1 VPRSSPSRKCARH
14 LSTFIA
20 AGLLTCLATP
30 SQAGAEKSGCTSADW
45 HDFDVDRDRHIRVPV
60 TIAGVA
66 FSAVLDSGATR
77 SVIDRRIAG
86 QLGLRMQPGYTARGL
101 TRDVEGAIG
110 EAATVRIGDIALSLS
125 MGVLDLG
132 ALSKASSR
140 PIDVVLGREIF
151 EQGIVDIDFRKGRIR
166 FLNRD
171 CRRRDDRAIVLPL
184 RNKDG
189 MYSVTAT
196 VEGKR
201 DVDFLLDLGSTVSVY
216 LSPSYA
222 LEAKLLEGKK
232 VSTGMTVGMEG
243 LDLSLLSTLRSF
255 NLGGVEFR
263 NVPVAIPERWS
274 QQTSGVIGLPVLAR
288 FRVQIDAAAGNIRL
302 TPAGDADREPF
313 ARDRSGL
320 STYREDRHLRVL
332 HVARGSP
339 AERAG
344 LRPNDRI
351 VAINGVGVPKAY
363 PPGAVPIG
371 RKPAGTVVKLLT
383 AEGGDH
389 SITLE
394 DYY

>member
-1 VPRSSPSRKCARH
+1 M
-14 LSTFIA
+14 I
-20 AGLLTCLATP
+20 AGLFPP
-30 SQAGAEKSGCTSADW
+30 SQAIAGKTGCAPADW

-60 TIAGVA
+60 TIAGIP

-77 SVIDRRIAG
+77 SVIDRRIADR
-86 QLGLRMQPGYTARGL
+86 LGLTAQAGYTARGL
-101 TRDVEGAIG
+101 TDDVEGAIG

-132 ALSKASSR
+132 ALSTASSR

-151 EQGIVDIDFRKGRIR
+151 EQGIVDIDFRKERIR

-171 CRRRDDRAIVLPL
+171 CRPGDGRAIVLPL

-189 MYSVTAT
+189 MYSVTAA
-196 VEGKR
+196 VEGR
-201 DVDFLLDLGSTVSVY
+201 GDVDFLLDLGSTVSVY

-222 LEAKLLEGKK
+222 LETKLLEGKK
-232 VSTGMTVGMEG
+232 VSTGMTAGMEG

-255 NLGGVEFR
+255 NLAGVEFR

-288 FRVQIDAAAGNIRL
+288 FRVQIDAAAGHIRL
-302 TPAGDADREPF
+302 TPDGDTHREPF

-320 STYREDRHLRVL
+320 STSREDRHLRVL

-344 LRPNDRI
+344 MRANDRI

-363 PPGAVPIG
+363 PPGAIPIG
-371 RKPAGTVVKLLT
+371 RRPAGTVVKLLT

>member
-1 VPRSSPSRKCARH
+1 MPRSSPSRKLARY
-14 LSTFIA
+14 LSAVA
-20 AGLLTCLATP
+20 AGLISCLVIP
-30 SQAGAEKSGCTSADW
+30 SSAAARKGDCAAAAW
-45 HDFDVDRDRHIRVPV
+45 HDFDIDRDRHIRVPV

-66 FSAVLDSGATR
+66 FSAVLDSGAAR
-77 SVIDRRIAG
+77 SVMDRAVAS
-86 QLGLRMQPGYTARGL
+86 QLGLQFQSGYTARGL
-101 TRDVEGAIG
+101 TSDVEGAIG
-110 EAATVRIGDIALSLS
+110 EAATVRIGNIALSLS

-140 PIDVVLGREIF
+140 PIDMVLGREIF
-151 EQGIVDIDFRKGRIR
+151 EQGIVDIDFRKERIR

-171 CRRRDDRAIVLPL
+171 CALKDSRAIVLPL
-184 RNKDG
+184 QNKDG
-189 MYSVTAT
+189 IYSVTAA
-196 VEGKR
+196 VEGMGEA
-201 DVDFLLDLGSTVSVY
+201 DFLLDLGSTVSIY
-216 LSPSYA
+216 LSPAYA
-222 LEAKLLEGKK
+222 LEMKLLEGKK
-232 VSTGMTVGMEG
+232 VSTGMTIGMEG

-255 NLGGVEFR
+255 NLAGVEFR

-274 QQTSGVIGLPVLAR
+274 QRTTGVIGLPVLAR

-302 TPAGDADREPF
+302 TPDGDAERTPF
-313 ARDRSGL
+313 SRDRSGL

-351 VAINGVGVPKAY
+351 VAINGIGVPKAY